1 MITITDPGRAPA
13 PKDALPPLHLLAL
26 MTVLEGVIEEPGAG
40 VGAGVGAGKG
50 EGGEG
55 VRAPPLARIKCLKTS
70 K

>member
-26 MTVLEGVIEEPGAG
+26 MTVLEGVIGEPGAG
-40 VGAGVGAGKG
+40 VGAGVGAGRG

-55 VRAPPLARIKCLKTS
+55 VRDPPLARIKCLKTS

>member
-13 PKDALPPLHLLAL
+13 PRGALLLLRLPAL
-26 MTVLEGVIEEPGAG
+26 MTVLEGVIGEAGAGAG
-40 VGAGVGAGKG
+40 VGGERG

-55 VRAPPLARIKCLKTS
+55 VRAPPPARIKCLKIL

>member
-13 PKDALPPLHLLAL
+13 PRGALLLLRLPAL
-26 MTVLEGVIEEPGAG
+26 MTVLEGVIGEAGAGAGAG
-40 VGAGVGAGKG
+40 VGGERG

-55 VRAPPLARIKCLKTS
+55 VRAPPPARIKCLKIL

>member
-13 PKDALPPLHLLAL
+13 PRGALPPLRPLAL
-26 MTVLEGVIEEPGAG
+26 MTVLEGVIEEPGVG
-40 VGAGVGAGKG
+40 VGAGVGAGRG

>member
-13 PKDALPPLHLLAL
+13 PRGALPPLRLLAL
-26 MTVLEGVIEEPGAG
+26 MTVLEGVIEEPG
-40 VGAGVGAGKG
+40 VGAGVGAGRG